1 MSAATSRDIAAAVG
15 LAPSDVLRDI
25 FEHVCQGISYF
36 DAELNLVCCN
46 SLYLE
51 LLDFPSWMGAPGTPA
66 AAFYRYNA
74 ERGEY
79 GPGSIETLVEERVEL
94 ARRFEPHSLER
105 ERPDGTVLLIEGN
118 PVARGGFVTTYTDI
132 TGLRRSEAALKAAND
147 RLEERVQS
155 RTAVLAEREAELQ
168 RKTDMLETV
177 LESVT
182 NGITMF
188 DREMRL
194 SLINGR
200 AAELLELPPEL
211 CVPGTPMRDIIHY
224 KATRG
229 DYGAGDVDDL
239 MQRALLSASEME
251 VHRFIRE
258 RPNGPAVEV
267 NGRPIPEGL
276 VTTFTDITE
285 QLNAQRLLRESN
297 SELEE
302 RVESRTRELRLAKE
316 QAERASQAKS
326 NFLAQMSHELRT
338 PLNSIIGYSDMVR
351 MEMFGPIEN
360 PKYSEYL
367 NLVNK
372 SGRYL
377 LELISDILEMSRL
390 ESGKAE
396 LDENLVRVG
405 CAIQEACLTVDE
417 RAQRRR
423 LKIVQEVGEDLPQL
437 RVDTRRLQQ
446 MLLNLLTNAIKFTPE
461 EGEVRVRA
469 FARPDG
475 GITAAVEDTGIGISE
490 KDIERIRDPF
500 TQVRRNSNTSEGT
513 GLGLSIVDGL
523 MREHGGMMRIDSEVE
538 KGTTVSLDFPAS
550 RTKS

>member
-229 DYGAGDVDDL
+229 DYGVGDVDDL

-396 LDENLVRVG
+396 LDETLVRVG

-461 EGEVRVRA
+461 GGEIHVRA
-469 FARPDG
+469 FARSDG
-475 GITAAVEDTGIGISE
+475 GMTAAVADTGIGISE